1 MDEKNEI
8 RDRILHAATERIM
21 HYGYAK
27 TTMAEIAADCGMS
40 AGNIY
45 RFFESKAD
53 LAEAMA
59 RKHYAH
65 QHTEMAQLSRRADL
79 PPDHRL
85 KAMFFKRMRDNF
97 EMFAENAKILDVAE
111 VLKKERPIFM
121 NEQLAQERVYIAAVL
136 EEGAKAGLFRDG
148 DHTFMAEMMQSATV
162 MFSIPQ
168 LFSQLALPKL
178 ERELDGVIDLFLFG
192 AYRNEAEPKQGLPP
206 GASLMEAAGIAC
218 CALDEAESALAS

>member
-1 MDEKNEI
+1 MDEKIEI

-53 LAEAMA
+53 IAEAMA

-65 QHTEMAQLSRRADL
+65 QHTDMAQLSRRTDL
-79 PPDHRL
+79 PPDHRI

-97 EMFAENAKILDVAE
+97 AMFAENAKILDVAE

-121 NEQLAQERVYIAAVL
+121 NEQLAQERVYLAAVL
-136 EEGAKAGLFRDG
+136 EEGAKAGLFREANFD
-148 DHTFMAEMMQSATV
+148 FVAEMLQSATAK
-162 MFSIPQ
+162 FSIPQ
-168 LFSQLALPKL
+168 MWSQLTLPRL
-178 ERELDGVIDLFLFG
+178 ERELDGVLDLLLFG
-192 AYRNEAEPKQGLPP
+192 AYRNEAEPTAGLPP
-206 GASLMEAAGIAC
+206 GAQLLEAAASGC
-218 CALDEAESALAS
+218 CGPDVAAAI